1 MIGASEAISF
11 IGGIGAGILTN
22 ALWDSRHHLRRKI
35 TRIASRKPDPLAF
48 DPFSIGFYPINRW
61 TPTRPL
67 DRRHLDMTV
76 SDERPDQIWCDPAE
90 WRRLADEYSQAC
102 SGDTAYLVAFGID
115 HRESEQGESFSYT
128 VTPCDYSEHLATAR
142 YLDEH
147 IEVRRAI
154 EAVLDAGQIAD
165 FARHA
170 PPSLIKVNVTVL
182 SGENR
187 FLAIQRSGAVYSKR
201 GLWTAGPNETM
212 RLPRRMVPGSQ
223 MEDLFGLAD
232 RCLREEVGIEPS
244 SYEKVTISWI
254 GYEAHTASVKV
265 FAQVR
270 THLSEPELAEAM
282 STAHGLYEA
291 QRVVW
296 LPFSRRVVLDIIKN
310 WQRGDSAGRIWSS
323 SAPFALQELW
333 RMKSAL
339 HAVPQR

>member
-1 MIGASEAISF
+1 MIGVSEAISF
-11 IGGIGAGILTN
+11 IGGIGAGLLTN
-22 ALWDSRHHLRRKI
+22 VLWDSRHHLRRQIAKI
-35 TRIASRKPDPLAF
+35 ANQKPDPLAF
-48 DPFSIGFYPINRW
+48 DPLGIGFYPINRW

-67 DRRHLDMTV
+67 DRRRLDMLV
-76 SDERPDQIWCDPAE
+76 IDERPDQIWCDPVE
-90 WRRLADEYSQAC
+90 WRRLANEYSQVC

-128 VTPCDYSEHLATAR
+128 VAPCDYSEHLATVR

-147 IEVRRAI
+147 AEVRHAI
-154 EAVLDAGQIAD
+154 AAALDAGQIAD
-165 FARHA
+165 FARNA
-170 PPSLIKVNVTVL
+170 PPSLIKINVTVL
-182 SGENR
+182 SGENL
-187 FLAIQRSGAVYSKR
+187 FLAIQRSGAVHSKQ

-223 MEDLFGLAD
+223 AEDLFGLAD
-232 RCLREEVGIEPS
+232 RCLREELGIDPS
-244 SYEKVTISWI
+244 SYEIIISWI

-265 FAQVR
+265 FAQAR
-270 THLSEPELAEAM
+270 THLSASALAEAM

-291 QRVVW
+291 QRIVW

-310 WQRGDSAGRIWSS
+310 WQHGDSAGRIWSS

-333 RMKSAL
+333 RMRSAL